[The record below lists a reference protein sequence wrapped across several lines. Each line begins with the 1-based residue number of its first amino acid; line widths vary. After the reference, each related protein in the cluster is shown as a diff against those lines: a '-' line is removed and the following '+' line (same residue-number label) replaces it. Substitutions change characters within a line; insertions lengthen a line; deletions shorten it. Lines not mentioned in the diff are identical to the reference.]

1 MRDRSLL
8 DLARAP
14 QRVHDRTLFAWTI
27 AALLAAAVY
36 LRFGTPGI
44 VTLAIWTGCGIV
56 VGLWI
61 GREDADWYVL
71 QAQSAVRMLDAELDA
86 KTQQADNA
94 AAAHARRQA
103 EREALERRAINA
115 ILADLR
121 DSSRIVVGPPSV
133 EPQNGRENAP
143 QIAPRSAEG
152 ETDA

>member
-1 MRDRSLL
+1 MADRHLL

-14 QRVHDRTLFAWTI
+14 QRVNDRTLFAWTI
-27 AALLAAAVY
+27 AALLVAAVY

-44 VTLAIWTGCGIV
+44 VTLAIWTGCGVV

-61 GREDADWYVL
+61 GREHADWYVL
-71 QAQSAVRMLDAELDA
+71 QAQSVVRMLDAELDA
-86 KTQQADNA
+86 KTEQADN

-103 EREALERRAINA
+103 EREALERRAINQL
-115 ILADLR
+115 LADLR